1 MPGPDL
7 VNPVGPPLSAITEDI
22 VKSETLFWMTTRSAP
37 LAPLIVPPV
46 IVPAAVNAELT
57 RMPPEVIT
65 LVPLS
70 VIRLPEIVLAN

>member
-1 MPGPDL
+1 
-7 VNPVGPPLSAITEDI
+7 
-22 VKSETLFWMTTRSAP
+22 MTTRSAP

-70 VIRLPEIVLAN
+70 VIRFPEIVLAN